1 LSIITSRLA
10 AAPISWGVCEVPG
23 WGHQLEADRVLSEMT
38 ALGITATEFGPAG
51 FLPEEAK
58 ARAEVLQQHNLQAI
72 GGFFPIILHDAA
84 KDPLKAVAAELDAY
98 QAAGA
103 SIMVLAAETG
113 VAGYDQRH
121 ELDADGWHL
130 FGRNLDTIVK
140 AAADQGIQAVV
151 HPHVGT
157 MIETTSDVNRVLND
171 TAANLCLDTGHL
183 LIGGTDPGQLARDY
197 AARIGHTH
205 LKDVRKAVAERVQ
218 KGEISYTDGV
228 KTGMYVPLGQGDVG
242 IAGIVLNLLEA
253 GYGGWFTME
262 QDTILDAAP
271 EGDGPVRDVRQS
283 VAFLREL
290 EAGLAPCARCAGASS
305 PPPASPCTGSC
316 RPC

>member
-1 LSIITSRLA
+1 
-10 AAPISWGVCEVPG
+10 
-23 WGHQLEADRVLSEMT
+23 MT

-51 FLPEEAK
+51 FLPEEAT
-58 ARAEVLQQHNLQAI
+58 ARAEVLQRHNLQAI

-84 KDPLKAVAAELDAY
+84 KDPLKAVSAELDAY

-197 AARIGHTH
+197 ASRIGHTH
-205 LKDVRKAVAERVQ
+205 LKDVRRAVAARVQ
-218 KGEISYTDGV
+218 NGEISYTDGV

-242 IAGIVLNLLEA
+242 IAGIVRNLLEA

-262 QDTILDAAP
+262 QDTILETEPAG
-271 EGDGPVRDVRQS
+271 EGPVRDVRQS

-290 EAGLAPCARCAGASS
+290 EAGLV
-305 PPPASPCTGSC
+305 T
-316 RPC
+316 

>member
-1 LSIITSRLA
+1 MS
-10 AAPISWGVCEVPG
+10 
-23 WGHQLEADRVLSEMT
+23 
-38 ALGITATEFGPAG
+38 
-51 FLPEEAK
+51 
-58 ARAEVLQQHNLQAI
+58 
-72 GGFFPIILHDAA
+72 
-84 KDPLKAVAAELDAY
+84 AELDAY

-121 ELDADGWHL
+121 ELDAEGWHL

-218 KGEISYTDGV
+218 NGEISYTDGV

-242 IAGIVLNLLEA
+242 IADIVLHPPGGRIWRLVHDGTGHHPRRRTGRRRARPGCPAVRGVPPGPGSRARHMSAVRWGVLTTARIAQDRFLPAMQQGPQRRRLGDQQPQRPRRRGRRPLRHPGRLLI
-253 GYGGWFTME
+253 T
-262 QDTILDAAP
+262 
-271 EGDGPVRDVRQS
+271 
-283 VAFLREL
+283 
-290 EAGLAPCARCAGASS
+290 
-305 PPPASPCTGSC
+305 
-316 RPC
+316 

>member
-1 LSIITSRLA
+1 MSTITSRLA

-51 FLPEEAK
+51 FLPEEAT
-58 ARAEVLQQHNLQAI
+58 ARAEVLQRHNLQAI

-84 KDPLKAVAAELDAY
+84 QDPLKAVSAELDAY

-121 ELDADGWHL
+121 ELDAEGWHL
-130 FGRNLDTIVK
+130 FGRNLDTIVR

-157 MIETTSDVNRVLND
+157 MIETTADVNRVLND

-197 AARIGHTH
+197 ASRIGHTH

-242 IAGIVLNLLEA
+242 IADIVLHLLEA

-262 QDTILDAAP
+262 QDTILEAAP
-271 EGDGPVRDVRQS
+271 AGEGPVRDVRQS
-283 VAFLREL
+283 VAFLRAL
-290 EAGLAPCARCAGASS
+290 EAGLA
-305 PPPASPCTGSC
+305 T
-316 RPC
+316 